1 MGCERVDDQQ
11 VQAAI
16 IRLSEEVA
24 SLKSELKS
32 TWKRIDEQQKLSE
45 AVHTL
50 ALSVRD
56 LTNAQRNNTEAITAL
71 RRDVDELQQKPAK
84 RWDSVV
90 GVVIT
95 VITTAFVTYMVTKAG
110 LK

>member
-1 MGCERVDDQQ
+1 MDGQQ
-11 VQAAI
+11 MQAAI
-16 IRLSEEVA
+16 IRLSEEMA
-24 SLKSELKS
+24 GFKSELKS

-45 AVHTL
+45 SVHTL

-56 LTNAQRNNTEAITAL
+56 LTNAQKNNTEAITAL

-84 RWDSVV
+84 RWESAV

-95 VITTAFVTYMVTKAG
+95 VILTAVVTYMITASG